1 MNPREVDHPFEIQIY
16 FSKYFSDTN
25 FLLSPFFFCQ
35 GCWERWI
42 SQLTMSWLPS
52 IKKVALQ
59 LFQWEVLLW
68 KSSRHDGLTLQS
80 FSEWEKSK
88 KRWLLRVLKE
98 LDIQVLINLL
108 LLLLNLSVSFSKL
121 ITFSLE
127 CAERRHRRQK
137 RTNQMEWVNCYKGG
151 LNLNQE
157 YKYLIRTSKHLKRG
171 LKNLSHLLVWGK
183 CIYPKTRVIR
193 VICFWIFRKTALHFG
208 EVIEISINLLR
219 FFYDFV
225 MNFIKF
231 LVMIYALFPPI
242 LLRLKKQD
250 P

>member
-1 MNPREVDHPFEIQIY
+1 M
-16 FSKYFSDTN
+16 
-25 FLLSPFFFCQ
+25 
-35 GCWERWI
+35 
-42 SQLTMSWLPS
+42 
-52 IKKVALQ
+52 
-59 LFQWEVLLW
+59 
-68 KSSRHDGLTLQS
+68 
-80 FSEWEKSK
+80 
-88 KRWLLRVLKE
+88 RVLKE

-183 CIYPKTRVIR
+183 CIYPKMRVIR
-193 VICFWIFRKTALHFG
+193 VIGNRICL
-208 EVIEISINLLR
+208 
-219 FFYDFV
+219 DFPQDCTFPA
-225 MNFIKF
+225 NF
-231 LVMIYALFPPI
+231 
-242 LLRLKKQD
+242 LRLKKQD